1 MYYCQE
7 LFIVCF
13 MFWGCLSH
21 SLRNIDFSKGFKMS
35 DFVNIILVGGG
46 LVFFLGLAVTAMSSG
61 FKSVDDNYRDI
72 EVDVTNY

>member
-1 MYYCQE
+1 
-7 LFIVCF
+7 
-13 MFWGCLSH
+13 
-21 SLRNIDFSKGFKMS
+21 MS

-72 EVDVTNY
+72 EVDVTNYSGL